1 MIIALRENWVALS
14 PNARG
19 ALWALLATIFMSGM
33 AVIAKY
39 LGNELNSFEVA
50 FFRAFFGWIVILP
63 FVWRAG
69 AASLKTKRIKLHA
82 MRGTF
87 GAMAMMSGFFAL
99 THLPLAMATSLSF
112 ARPLFMIV
120 LAIAFLGE
128 VVRARRWTAT
138 VVGLIGVLIV
148 VRPTGAIELAT
159 LFSIFSA
166 FMVAS
171 AMVVTKLMAPTERPS
186 TVIFYAGIFASLLTL
201 IPAIVVWETPTLSQ
215 FGLLIA
221 MGAIGTLGSNCMIRA
236 ISAGEATVV
245 APVEYVR
252 IIFAAVLGFLIFSE
266 VPDIFVGI
274 GAVVI
279 VGSTLYIT
287 LREARL
293 GKPKPQPATD

>member
-1 MIIALRENWVALS
+1 MTNGLREQWLALP
-14 PNARG
+14 PNTQG
-19 ALWALLATIFMSGM
+19 VLWALLAAIFMSFM

-50 FFRAFFGWIVILP
+50 FFRAFFGWIAILQ
-63 FVWRAG
+63 FVGRAG
-69 AASLKTKRIKLHA
+69 AASLKTNRMTLHTL
-82 MRGTF
+82 RGLF
-87 GAMAMMSGFFAL
+87 GSAAMMSGFFAL

-112 ARPLFMIV
+112 ARPLFMII
-120 LAIAFLGE
+120 LAILFLGE

-138 VVGLIGVLIV
+138 VVGLVGVLVV
-148 VRPTGAIELAT
+148 VRPTGSIEPAA
-159 LFSIFSA
+159 FISIFSA

-171 AMVVTKLMAPTERPS
+171 AMVVTKLMAPSERPA
-186 TVIFYAGIFASLLTL
+186 TVIFYAGIFASVLTL
-201 IPAIVVWETPTLSQ
+201 IPALIVWETPSFAQ

-252 IIFAAVLGFLIFSE
+252 IIFAAILGFLVFSE
-266 VPDIFVGI
+266 VPDAFVGL
-274 GAVVI
+274 GAAII

-293 GKPKPQPATD
+293 GRPKPQPATD

>member
-1 MIIALRENWVALS
+1 MIVALRENWVALS

-19 ALWALLATIFMSGM
+19 ALWALLATVFMSGM
-33 AVIAKY
+33 AVIAKH

-50 FFRAFFGWIVILP
+50 FFRAFFGWLAIFP
-63 FVWRAG
+63 FVLRAG
-69 AASLKTKRIKLHA
+69 TRSLKTKRLPLHA
-82 MRGTF
+82 MRGLF
-87 GAMAMMSGFFAL
+87 GSMAMMSGFFAL

-120 LAIAFLGE
+120 LAILFLGE

-138 VVGLIGVLIV
+138 LVGFIGVLIV
-148 VRPTGAIELAT
+148 VRPTGAIETAAF
-159 LFSIFSA
+159 FSIFSA

-171 AMVVTKLMAPTERPS
+171 AMVVTKLMAPTERPA
-186 TVIFYAGIFASLLTL
+186 TVIFYAGIITSLITL
-201 IPAIVVWETPTLSQ
+201 IPALYVWEWPTLGQ
-215 FGLLIA
+215 FGLLLA

-266 VPDIFVGI
+266 VPDVFVGI

-287 LREARL
+287 VREARM
-293 GKPKPQPATD
+293 GKPKPQPATE

>member
-1 MIIALRENWVALS
+1 MTNALRENWRALS
-14 PNARG
+14 PNAQG
-19 ALWALLATIFMSGM
+19 VLWALLATIFMSNM

-50 FFRAFFGWIVILP
+50 FFRAFFGWIAILP

-69 AASLKTKRIKLHA
+69 AASLKTNRKTLHTL
-82 MRGTF
+82 RGLF
-87 GAMAMMSGFFAL
+87 GSVAMMAGFFAL

-120 LAIAFLGE
+120 LAILFLGE

-138 VVGLIGVLIV
+138 VVGLVGVLVV
-148 VRPTGAIELAT
+148 VRPTGSIEPAALV
-159 LFSIFSA
+159 SIFSA

-171 AMVVTKLMAPTERPS
+171 VMVITKLMAPTERPA
-186 TVIFYAGIFASLLTL
+186 TVIFYASIFASVLTL
-201 IPAIVVWETPTLSQ
+201 IPALIVWETPSLSQ
-215 FGLLIA
+215 FGLFVV

-252 IIFAAVLGFLIFSE
+252 IIFAAILGFLVFSE
-266 VPDIFVGI
+266 VPDAFVGL
-274 GAVVI
+274 GAAII

-293 GKPKPQPATD
+293 GKPKPQPATE

>member
-1 MIIALRENWVALS
+1 
-14 PNARG
+14 
-19 ALWALLATIFMSGM
+19 
-33 AVIAKY
+33 
-39 LGNELNSFEVA
+39 
-50 FFRAFFGWIVILP
+50 
-63 FVWRAG
+63 
-69 AASLKTKRIKLHA
+69 

-87 GAMAMMSGFFAL
+87 GSMAMMSGFFAL

-120 LAIAFLGE
+120 LAILFLGE

-148 VRPTGAIELAT
+148 VRPTGAIELAA

-171 AMVVTKLMAPTERPS
+171 AMVVTKLMAPTERPA

-201 IPAIVVWETPTLSQ
+201 IPAVVVWETPTLSQ

-252 IIFAAVLGFLIFSE
+252 IIFAAILGFLIFSE
-266 VPDIFVGI
+266 VPDFFVGI

>member
-1 MIIALRENWVALS
+1 MTNALRENWLAMS
-14 PNARG
+14 PNAQG
-19 ALWALLATIFMSGM
+19 VFWALLATIFMSCM

-50 FFRAFFGWIVILP
+50 FFRAFFGWIAILP

-69 AASLKTKRIKLHA
+69 AGSLKTKRMKLHTL
-82 MRGTF
+82 RGLF
-87 GAMAMMSGFFAL
+87 GAVAMMSGFFAL

-120 LAIAFLGE
+120 LAILFLGE

-138 VVGLIGVLIV
+138 VVGLVGVLVV
-148 VRPTGAIELAT
+148 VRPTGSIEPAAF
-159 LFSIFSA
+159 FSIFSA

-171 AMVVTKLMAPTERPS
+171 AMVVTKLMAPTERPA
-186 TVIFYAGIFASLLTL
+186 TVIFYAGIFASVLTL
-201 IPAIVVWETPTLSQ
+201 IPAIIVWETPSLSQ
-215 FGLLIA
+215 FGLFVV

-252 IIFAAVLGFLIFSE
+252 IIFAAILGFLVFSE
-266 VPDIFVGI
+266 VPDAFVGL
-274 GAVVI
+274 GAAII

-293 GKPKPQPATD
+293 GKPKPQPATE